1 VLVQHIS
8 QGIQVCVESVG
19 VCPQRL
25 AQPVNKAANEIVADR
40 SREALCE
47 RRAPRCE
54 RGCESLL
61 TSPTGP
67 HGGAVAGDLNA
78 GFDVDGFIA
87 RIDSGEID

>member
-1 VLVQHIS
+1 MI
-8 QGIQVCVESVG
+8 
-19 VCPQRL
+19 R
-25 AQPVNKAANEIVADR
+25 IVADR

-87 RIDSGEID
+87 RIDSGEIDQTQHCGQNVSDLEDGQPVAEAAVFAAAMRNC